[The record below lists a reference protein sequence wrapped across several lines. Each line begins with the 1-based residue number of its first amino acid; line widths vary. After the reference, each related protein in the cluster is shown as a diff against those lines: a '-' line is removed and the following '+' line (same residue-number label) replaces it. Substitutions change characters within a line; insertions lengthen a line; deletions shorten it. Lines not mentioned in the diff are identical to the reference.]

1 VLDLDLGES
10 RLVQDASEA
19 ADKTCIDLFGGSL
32 RTGRHVGILCF
43 VVSAAARAADVLT
56 FYRT

>member
-1 VLDLDLGES
+1 MLDLDLGES
-10 RLVQDASEA
+10 RIIQDAGEA

-43 VVSAAARAADVLT
+43 VVSAAAQAADVLT